1 MKNKILKSKYIIVS
15 LVLSLVGICLLYIS
29 ESYFKE
35 IWKIIFS
42 QIAVAILISV
52 IIGIINEY
60 VLKESLVDMIL
71 EKIKIKEDVNKTGLE
86 ELVSSIGEINY
97 KYYFK
102 SASKNIDIVHVYG
115 RSWTNSNID
124 EIQDRVMK
132 SNCKVRVILVD
143 PESKFIEGLE
153 GHFDYDSGRLKEEI
167 KNVSL
172 RWKEIY
178 DKKNIRN
185 KKATQGHIELYYH
198 KGHPSNA
205 LYRIDDRIIVVHTK
219 TTKGR
224 TTRIPA
230 MIFKDTKKND
240 CFYNIYLKEI
250 DELVNQSTKV
260 DFKNL

>member
-1 MKNKILKSKYIIVS
+1 MKNKIFKCNYIIVS
-15 LVLSLVGICLLYIS
+15 LVLALFGIGVLYVS
-29 ESYFKE
+29 ESYFTS

-42 QIAVAILISV
+42 QIALAILISV

-60 VLKESLVDMIL
+60 ILKDSLVDMIL
-71 EKIKIKEDVNKTGLE
+71 EKIKIKEYVNKTGLE
-86 ELVSSIGEINY
+86 EMVSSIGEINY

-102 SASKNIDIVHVYG
+102 NANKNIDIVHVYG
-115 RSWTNSNID
+115 RSWTNSNLD
-124 EIQDRVMK
+124 EINDRVIK

-153 GHFDYDSGRLKEEI
+153 GHFDYNSGKLKEEI

-178 DKKNIRN
+178 DEKNKKN
-185 KKATQGHIELYYH
+185 KKSTQGNIELYYH

-205 LYRIDDRIIVVHTK
+205 LYRIDNRIIVVHTK

-224 TTRIPA
+224 TTRIPG
-230 MIFKDTKKND
+230 MVFKDTSKSD
-240 CFYNIYLKEI
+240 CFYEIYLKEI
-250 DELVNQSTKV
+250 EELVNQSTKINF
-260 DFKNL
+260 DNL